1 MEFLRSAIPI
11 TNIRGKNIE
20 RQPVL
25 DFKNNVCTACVA
37 ESEPP
42 GAATFT
48 AALEPEP
55 IFLLV
60 GSKKAAPAASFR
72 QAKKKR
78 LEIIIN
84 FLRAQNDKF

>member
-11 TNIRGKNIE
+11 TNIRCKNIE

-25 DFKNNVCTACVA
+25 DFKNNVCTACGA

-48 AALEPEP
+48 AAPSGTGAD
-55 IFLLV
+55 FSA
-60 GSKKAAPAASFR
+60 GRSKKGGSGCIFQAS
-72 QAKKKR
+72 KKEKTCT
-78 LEIIIN
+78 N
-84 FLRAQNDKF
+84 NNNN